1 MRRARSRRKTASQ
14 EVPVSKGPHSRAT
27 PAYAPLTQA
36 QADRILDTAVELL
49 ATSGVVFEPG
59 GEADGLL
66 RQAGCTLSDGGVVTI
81 PEAVTRRA
89 LETAARSATLWDRNG
104 ENPITIDCDHTW
116 FMPGMTCIAVYDA
129 ETGEPRP
136 STREDLALITRVAD
150 QLPHVDAV
158 CIAAKNV
165 EESNQFGEIDE
176 FACLME
182 NTVKPLEYLCEH
194 PSSLDAVIE
203 MAAALRGSREA
214 LREKPYFL
222 HLITPLPVN
231 LARIHSEQIITAARA
246 GIPVSVGTL
255 PIGGASS
262 PITLAGCIT
271 HALMTDFAA
280 IVLGQLAAEGSFCIG
295 SSDVNFMEPATGAIG
310 SFSQTSV
317 GDMAM
322 CQIRRALGF
331 PSLTGIGGCSVARRF
346 NQDAVWE
353 ISSNMTQMFYNRP
366 ATIDYMGSLDQGLTF
381 SLHALLLCDDLAGL
395 LRKMWQGLE
404 VSDSQ
409 MAVDLIREVGPTG
422 NFLAHQH
429 TVDNC
434 RTQVWNS
441 RYFGPN
447 IPLSNA
453 GNPDQ
458 DLFERIDSDL
468 NAMLAELKQ
477 PELPPEIKAAVA
489 EVLDRYKTHM
499 PDLA

>member
-1 MRRARSRRKTASQ
+1 MRRARSRRRSPLSADTPA
-14 EVPVSKGPHSRAT
+14 SKGPHSLAT
-27 PAYAPLTQA
+27 PAYTPLTQA
-36 QADRILDTAVELL
+36 QVDKIVDTAVELL

-59 GEADGLL
+59 GEADSLL
-66 RQAGCTLSDGGVVTI
+66 RNAGCSQSDDGIVTI
-81 PEAVTRRA
+81 PETVTRRA
-89 LETAARSATLWDRNG
+89 LETAARKTELWDRNG
-104 ENPITIDCDHTW
+104 ENPITIDCNHTW
-116 FMPGMTCIAVYDA
+116 FMPGMTCIAVYD
-129 ETGEPRP
+129 EDTGEPRP
-136 STREDLALITRVAD
+136 STREDLALITRIAD
-150 QLPHVDAV
+150 KLPNVDGV
-158 CIAAKNV
+158 CIAVKNV

-182 NTVKPLEYLCEH
+182 NTTKPLEYLCEH

-203 MAAALRGSREA
+203 MAAALRRSHQA
-214 LREKPYFL
+214 LRQKPYFL

-231 LARIHSEQIITAARA
+231 LARIHSDQIITAARA

-280 IVLGQLAAEGSFCIG
+280 IVLGQLAAEGSFCVG

-322 CQIRRALGF
+322 CQVRRALGF

-366 ATIDYMGSLDQGLTF
+366 ATIDYMGSLDQGLTY

-404 VSDSQ
+404 ISADQ

-447 IPLSNA
+447 IPLSNTGLA
-453 GNPDQ
+453 DQ
-458 DLFERIDSDL
+458 DLLKRIEGDL
-468 NAMLAELKQ
+468 KVMLAELEQ
-477 PELPPEIKAAVA
+477 PELPPETKAAVSA
-489 EVLDRYKTHM
+489 ISNKYRVQ
-499 PDLA
+499 AA

>member
-1 MRRARSRRKTASQ
+1 MRRNRSRRRSPLPNDVVAN
-14 EVPVSKGPHSRAT
+14 KGPHSLTT
-27 PAYAPLTQA
+27 PGYTPLTQT
-36 QADRILDTAVELL
+36 QVDEIVNTAIELL
-49 ATSGVVFEPG
+49 AISGVVFEAG

-66 RQAGCTLSDGGVVTI
+66 RGAGCNFSDDGIVTI
-81 PEAVTRRA
+81 PEPVTRRA
-89 LETAARSATLWDRNG
+89 LETAARVTTLWDRNG
-104 ENPITIDCDHTW
+104 ENPISIDCDHTW
-116 FMPGMTCIAVYDA
+116 FMPGMTCIAVYDG

-150 QLPHVDAV
+150 KLPHVDAV
-158 CIAAKNV
+158 CIAVKNV

-176 FACLME
+176 FACMME
-182 NTVKPLEYLCEH
+182 NTIKPLEYLCEH
-194 PSSLDAVIE
+194 PSSLDAVID
-203 MAAALRGSREA
+203 MAAALRGSHDA
-214 LREKPYFL
+214 LRAKPYFL

-231 LARIHSEQIITAARA
+231 LARIHSDQIITAARA
-246 GIPVSVGTL
+246 GIPVGVGTL

-280 IVLGQLAAEGSFCIG
+280 IVLGQLAAEGSFCVG
-295 SSDVNFMEPATGAIG
+295 CSDVNFMEPATGAIG

-317 GDMAM
+317 ADMAM
-322 CQIRRALGF
+322 CQVRRALGF

-366 ATIDYMGSLDQGLTF
+366 ATIDYMGSLDQGLTY

-404 VSDSQ
+404 ISSDQ

-447 IPLSNA
+447 IPLSNSGLA
-453 GNPDQ
+453 DQ
-458 DLFERIDSDL
+458 DLFERLDDDL
-468 NAMLAELKQ
+468 REKLAELQ
-477 PELPPEIKAAVA
+477 PPELPLETKESVTVILEKY
-489 EVLDRYKTHM
+489 R
-499 PDLA
+499 DLLA

>member
-1 MRRARSRRKTASQ
+1 
-14 EVPVSKGPHSRAT
+14 
-27 PAYAPLTQA
+27 
-36 QADRILDTAVELL
+36 
-49 ATSGVVFEPG
+49 
-59 GEADGLL
+59 
-66 RQAGCTLSDGGVVTI
+66 
-81 PEAVTRRA
+81 
-89 LETAARSATLWDRNG
+89 
-104 ENPITIDCDHTW
+104 ENPISIDCEHTW

-129 ETGEPRP
+129 DSGEPRP
-136 STREDLALITRVAD
+136 STREDLALITRIAD
-150 QLPHVDAV
+150 KLPHVDGV
-158 CIAAKNV
+158 CIAVKNV
-165 EESNQFGEIDE
+165 EQSNQFGEIDE
-176 FACLME
+176 FVCLME
-182 NTVKPLEYLCEH
+182 NTTKPLEYLCEH

-203 MAAALRGSREA
+203 MAAALRGTHQA
-214 LREKPYFL
+214 LRQKPYFL

-231 LARIHSEQIITAARA
+231 LARIHSDQIITAARV

-280 IVLGQLAAEGSFCIG
+280 VVLGQLAAEGSFCLG
-295 SSDVNFMEPATGAIG
+295 SSDVNFMEPVTGAIG

-322 CQIRRALGF
+322 CQARRSLGF

-366 ATIDYMGSLDQGLTF
+366 ATIDYMGSLDQGLTY

-404 VSDSQ
+404 ISADQ
-409 MAVDLIREVGPTG
+409 MAIDLIREVGPNG

-434 RTQVWNS
+434 RTRVWNS

-453 GNPDQ
+453 GLADQ
-458 DLFERIDSDL
+458 DLLKRIDNDL
-468 NAMLAELKQ
+468 KEMLAVLEQ
-477 PELPPEIKAAVA
+477 PELPPETKAAVSA
-489 EVLDRYKTHM
+489 ILNTYSDHAV
-499 PDLA
+499 

>member
-1 MRRARSRRKTASQ
+1 MDKI
-14 EVPVSKGPHSRAT
+14 V
-27 PAYAPLTQA
+27 
-36 QADRILDTAVELL
+36 DTAIELL

-59 GEADGLL
+59 GEADSLL
-66 RQAGCTLSDGGVVTI
+66 HNAGCTQSDDGIVTI
-81 PEAVTRRA
+81 PESVTRRA
-89 LETAARSATLWDRNG
+89 LDTAARKTELWDRNG
-104 ENPITIDCDHTW
+104 ENPISIDCSHTW
-116 FMPGMTCIAVYDA
+116 FMPGMTCIAVYD
-129 ETGEPRP
+129 EDTGEPRP
-136 STREDLALITRVAD
+136 STREDLALITRIAD
-150 QLPHVDAV
+150 KLPNVDGV
-158 CIAAKNV
+158 CIAVKNV
-165 EESNQFGEIDE
+165 AESNQFGEIDE
-176 FACLME
+176 FACMME
-182 NTVKPLEYLCEH
+182 NTIKALEYLCEH
-194 PSSLDAVIE
+194 PSSLEAVIC
-203 MAAALRGSREA
+203 MATALRGSPEA

-222 HLITPLPVN
+222 HLITPLPVS
-231 LARIHSEQIITAARA
+231 LARSHSEQIITAARA
-246 GIPVSVGTL
+246 GIPAGVGTL

-280 IVLGQLAAEGSFCIG
+280 IVLGQLAAEGSFCVG
-295 SSDVNFMEPATGAIG
+295 CSDVNFMEPATGAIG

-317 GDMAM
+317 ADMAM
-322 CQIRRALGF
+322 CQVRRSLGF

-366 ATIDYMGSLDQGLTF
+366 ATIDYMGSLDQGLTY
-381 SLHALLLCDDLAGL
+381 SPHALLLCDDLADL

-404 VSDSQ
+404 ISADQ

-453 GNPDQ
+453 GLADQ
-458 DLFERIDSDL
+458 DLLERIDDDL
-468 NAMLAELKQ
+468 KQMLAELEQ
-477 PELPPEIKAAVA
+477 PELPPETQAAISA
-489 EVLDRYKTHM
+489 ISNKYR
-499 PDLA
+499 DLAV

>member
-1 MRRARSRRKTASQ
+1 MRRARSRRRHAAS
-14 EVPVSKGPHSRAT
+14 VAAPVSKGPHSLAT

-36 QADRILDTAVELL
+36 QVDRVVDTAIELL

-59 GEADGLL
+59 GEADTLL
-66 RQAGCTLSDGGVVTI
+66 RGAGCTLSDEGIVTI
-81 PEAVTRRA
+81 PETVTRRA

-104 ENPITIDCDHTW
+104 ENPISIDCDHTW
-116 FMPGMTCIAVYDA
+116 FMPGMTCIAVYDE

-150 QLPHVDAV
+150 KLPHVDGV
-158 CIAAKNV
+158 CIAVKNV
-165 EESNQFGEIDE
+165 EKSNQFGEIDE

-182 NTVKPLEYLCEH
+182 NTTKPLEYLCEH

-203 MAAALRGSREA
+203 MAAALRGSHQA
-214 LREKPYFL
+214 LRQKSYFL

-231 LARIHSEQIITAARA
+231 LARIHSDQIITAARA

-280 IVLGQLAAEGSFCIG
+280 IVLGQLAAEGSFCVG

-322 CQIRRALGF
+322 CQVRRSLGF

-366 ATIDYMGSLDQGLTF
+366 ATIDYMGSLDQGLTY

-404 VSDSQ
+404 ISADQ

-453 GNPDQ
+453 GLADQ
-458 DLFERIDSDL
+458 DLLARIDDDIKE
-468 NAMLAELKQ
+468 MLAELEQ
-477 PELPPEIKAAVA
+477 PALPPETKAAISA
-489 EVLDRYKTHM
+489 ILNKYRDRVV
-499 PDLA
+499 